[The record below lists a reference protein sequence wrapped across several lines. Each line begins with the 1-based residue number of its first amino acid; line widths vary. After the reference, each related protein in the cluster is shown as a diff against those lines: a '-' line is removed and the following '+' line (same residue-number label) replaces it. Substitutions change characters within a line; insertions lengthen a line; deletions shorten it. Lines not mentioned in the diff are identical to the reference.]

1 MKNRWIALPAIVAI
15 GVVLLLALPKR
26 DVCIISK
33 RGRMGEARP
42 IDMQGISDF
51 ADSVFLK
58 AENDGVNIVEK
69 RTSRKA
75 HQQDQY
81 IVQYFYKRPGD
92 RTLRRYEYLIGSKD
106 DGTFSIL
113 YEGPVGLRQ
122 ESTGLAD
129 TLQ

>member
-1 MKNRWIALPAIVAI
+1 
-15 GVVLLLALPKR
+15 
-26 DVCIISK
+26 
-33 RGRMGEARP
+33 MGEARP

-58 AENDGVNIVEK
+58 AENDGINIVEK

-75 HQQDQY
+75 QQTDQY
-81 IVQYFYKRPGD
+81 IVQYSYKRPGD
-92 RTLRRYEYLIGSKD
+92 RTVRGYEYLIWAKD

-113 YEGPVGLRQ
+113 YEGPIGLRQ
-122 ESTGLAD
+122 GDGLAD